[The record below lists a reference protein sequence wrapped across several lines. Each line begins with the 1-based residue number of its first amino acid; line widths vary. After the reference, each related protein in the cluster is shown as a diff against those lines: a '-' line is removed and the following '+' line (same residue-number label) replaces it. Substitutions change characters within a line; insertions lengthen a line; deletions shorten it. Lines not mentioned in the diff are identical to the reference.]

1 MESLWQV
8 DHTSLL
14 NEVSLRYLWPLID
27 EIGYFLSQ
35 KSTFEGRAHSK
46 LFKYQVVPRDAFFAP
61 LENKQLLVLHCKAG
75 AVPRWFSLCRFIT
88 TGRSDAH
95 SNQRSTTRFTINFDV
110 EEFRKHMSGEV
121 NLHHH
126 KYPHQFKNYLRGL
139 PLWDSPFQK
148 RSPRKYSRVTRC
160 SQLADLGCC
169 HACLPIVSRILFGE
183 KKIWLVATQI
193 SF

>member
-126 KYPHQFKNYLRGL
+126 KYP
-139 PLWDSPFQK
+139 
-148 RSPRKYSRVTRC
+148 
-160 SQLADLGCC
+160 
-169 HACLPIVSRILFGE
+169 PINSRIISEVYHFGTHHSRKGHPE
-183 KKIWLVATQI
+183 NIQEWQDAANWPT
-193 SF
+193 